1 MNELMQVKEQL
12 EKEAG
17 IILPEDWKQDFIA
30 YINHLVDTD
39 FEKLIYLLYRIDVNE
54 NKIKNLLEGKSDIN
68 AGELIAHAIIERQ
81 MEKID
86 TRKKYKQE
94 QDINEEDKWWLHDS
108 KPVGNA

>member
-1 MNELMQVKEQL
+1 MNELMQIKEQL

-17 IILPEDWKQDFIA
+17 IALPEDWEQAFIA

-39 FEKLIYLLYRIDVNE
+39 FEKLIYLLYRIDVSE
-54 NKIKNLLEGKSDIN
+54 SKIKNLLESKANIN

-86 TRKKYKQE
+86 TRRKYKQE
-94 QDINEEDKWWLHDS
+94 QDINEEDKW
-108 KPVGNA
+108 